1 MSADVENRPM
11 LDDYFKR
18 PSRIRALRA
27 GPCGAF
33 LDGFSDQLSAAGFS
47 AGCVRTY
54 VFDAV
59 HLGVWLQRR
68 RIPVTDVDDAL
79 IDRFAA
85 HLFECRCTGARHTGY
100 RRVPFRVREFLGH
113 LQRINV
119 VCVPRYRSTP
129 AERLVDAY
137 CEWMR
142 KRRGLLESTLRR
154 RRPPLTAFIAD
165 LGVHP
170 RRYTAAAVRGF
181 ILAYVHE
188 REPSGSNA
196 TQSVRS
202 FLRYLVAE
210 GRCDT
215 DLPAAVPRVPLPRLA
230 ALPMYLGPDQIEKM
244 ICGCNS
250 NVVGLRDRA
259 MLLLLAR
266 LGLRPSD
273 VVRVTLDD
281 LDWRR
286 GRIRV
291 FGKSRREAW
300 LPLPQDAGNAILT
313 YLDRRRAVTDHHH
326 VFLGIYAPFGP
337 LSAKT
342 VTARVEV
349 AMQRAGIDLPRGG
362 AYVLRH
368 SLAMRLL
375 GEDASLDQ
383 IGAVLRHRR
392 VETTA
397 IYAKV
402 DLRALGDIAQPWPV
416 VEVQPC

>member
-1 MSADVENRPM
+1 M
-11 LDDYFKR
+11 LDDYFQR

-33 LDGFSDQLSAAGFS
+33 LDGFSDQFAAAEFS
-47 AGCVRTY
+47 TKCVRCY
-54 VFDAV
+54 VLDAV
-59 HLGVWLQRR
+59 HLGVWLERR
-68 RIPVTDVDDAL
+68 GVPLRDVDDAL
-79 IDRFAA
+79 IDRFVA
-85 HLFECRCTGARHTGY
+85 HLFECRCTDARHAGY
-100 RRVPFRVREFLGH
+100 RRGPFRVREFLGY
-113 LQRINV
+113 LRRIGAV
-119 VCVPRYRSTP
+119 HPPQHRSTP
-129 AERLVDAY
+129 VERLVDAY

-142 KRRGLLESTLRR
+142 KRRGVLATTLGRR
-154 RRPPLTAFIAD
+154 TRVLTEFVAAV
-165 LGVHP
+165 GVRP
-170 RRYTAAAVRGF
+170 RRYTAAGVRAF
-181 ILAYVHE
+181 ILAYVRE
-188 REPSGSNA
+188 REPSASNA
-196 TQSVRS
+196 TNAVRS

-210 GRCDT
+210 GRCGAH
-215 DLPAAVPRVPLPRLA
+215 LPAAVPRVPSPRLA

-244 ICGCNS
+244 IHGCNS

-266 LGLRPSD
+266 LGFRPSD

-300 LPLPQDAGNAILT
+300 LPLPQDAGNAILA

-337 LSAKT
+337 LGPKT

-416 VEVQPC
+416 VEVRPC

>member
-1 MSADVENRPM
+1 M
-11 LDDYFKR
+11 LDDYFQT
-18 PSRIRALRA
+18 PSRIRVLRA

-33 LDGFSDQLSAAGFS
+33 LEGFSDQLAAAEFS
-47 AGCVRTY
+47 AKCVRCY
-54 VFDAV
+54 VLDAI

-68 RIPVTDVDDAL
+68 RIPLRDVDDAL
-79 IDRFAA
+79 IDRFVA
-85 HLFECRCTGARHTGY
+85 HFVECRCTGARHAGY
-100 RRVPFRVREFLGH
+100 RRAPFRVREFLRY
-113 LQRINV
+113 LRRIDAV
-119 VCVPRYRSTP
+119 HSPRHRSTP
-129 AERLVDAY
+129 VERLVEAY
-137 CEWMR
+137 CEWMH
-142 KRRGLLESTLRR
+142 KRRGVLATTLRR
-154 RRPPLTAFIAD
+154 QKRHLTEFIAAV
-165 LGVHP
+165 GMRP
-170 RRYTAAAVRGF
+170 RRYTAASIRAF
-181 ILAYVHE
+181 ILTYVREH
-188 REPSGSNA
+188 EPSAHNV

-210 GRCDT
+210 GRCGAE
-215 DLPAAVPRVPLPRLA
+215 LPAAVLRVPSPRLA

-250 NVVGLRDRA
+250 NLVGLRDRA

-273 VVRVTLDD
+273 VVRATLDD

-313 YLDRRRAVTDHHH
+313 YLDRRRAATDHHH

-337 LSAKT
+337 LDART
-342 VTARVEV
+342 VTGRVKV
-349 AMQRAGIDLPRGG
+349 AMQRAGIDLPGGG
-362 AYVLRH
+362 AYVFRH

-402 DLRALGDIAQPWPV
+402 DLRALGDIAQPWPM
-416 VEVQPC
+416 VEVRPC

>member
-1 MSADVENRPM
+1 
-11 LDDYFKR
+11 
-18 PSRIRALRA
+18 
-27 GPCGAF
+27 
-33 LDGFSDQLSAAGFS
+33 
-47 AGCVRTY
+47 
-54 VFDAV
+54 
-59 HLGVWLQRR
+59 
-68 RIPVTDVDDAL
+68 
-79 IDRFAA
+79 
-85 HLFECRCTGARHTGY
+85 
-100 RRVPFRVREFLGH
+100 
-113 LQRINV
+113 
-119 VCVPRYRSTP
+119 
-129 AERLVDAY
+129 
-137 CEWMR
+137 
-142 KRRGLLESTLRR
+142 
-154 RRPPLTAFIAD
+154 
-165 LGVHP
+165 
-170 RRYTAAAVRGF
+170 
-181 ILAYVHE
+181 
-188 REPSGSNA
+188 
-196 TQSVRS
+196 
-202 FLRYLVAE
+202 
-210 GRCDT
+210 
-215 DLPAAVPRVPLPRLA
+215 
-230 ALPMYLGPDQIEKM
+230 MYLGPDQIEKM

-273 VVRVTLDD
+273 VVRITLDD

-291 FGKSRREAW
+291 FCKSRCEVW
-300 LPLPQDAGNAILT
+300 LPLPQDVGNAILT

-337 LSAKT
+337 LDSRT
-342 VTARVEV
+342 VTARVAM
-349 AMQRAGIDLPRGG
+349 AMQRAGIDLPGGG

-416 VEVQPC
+416 VEVRPC